1 MLQAP
6 EGWDA
11 GGRAVRTPT
20 CSPAGV
26 AKANLLA
33 VGLPR
38 LKVCSLSSVL
48 NRERERASGLLAPRS
63 LEIVVALGAEA
74 QREPGE
80 RS

>member
-1 MLQAP
+1 M
-6 EGWDA
+6 GC
-11 GGRAVRTPT
+11 GRARRPDT

-33 VGLPR
+33 VGLPG

-48 NRERERASGLLAPRS
+48 NHERERVSGLLAPRT